1 MGEKNIFTYLGP
13 GKSFVFGIVI
23 SLLVI
28 FSIGFFVLLFKGG
41 EATVEN
47 ENGKKVEQVE
57 KNKNNEGANKEADS
71 NIRMRAVSKDDHI
84 RGDFDKAEVFLVE
97 YSDMECPF
105 CKRFHQTL
113 KQVKDEYGD
122 KLAWVYRHFPL
133 DNLHSK
139 ARKEAQASECA
150 AELGGNDAFW
160 KYLDKIY
167 EITPSNNR
175 LDLNKLPEIAAE
187 IGLDVNKFKEC
198 LDSDRY
204 KDKVQADYEDAVA
217 SGGRGTPHSILVTK
231 DGKKIP
237 VKGAVPSSQLKYLID
252 SLLSDKK

>member
-1 MGEKNIFTYLGP
+1 MEEKNIFTYLGP
-13 GKSFVFGIVI
+13 GKSFVFGIII

-28 FSIGFFVLLFKGG
+28 FSIGFFVLLFREGG
-41 EATVEN
+41 VVVER
-47 ENGKKVEQVE
+47 EVGDRKVEQVAE
-57 KNKNNEGANKEADS
+57 KEKKEIDKEADS
-71 NIRMRAVSKDDHI
+71 NIKLRAVSKDEHI

-160 KYLDKIY
+160 KYLDRIY

-187 IGLDVNKFKEC
+187 IGLDVDKFKEC
-198 LDSDRY
+198 LDSDRH

-231 DGKKIP
+231 DGKKVP
-237 VKGAVPSSQLKYLID
+237 VKGAVPPSQLKYLID
-252 SLLSDKK
+252 SLLSSKE